1 MKKVEN
7 GDFIKLCYTGKLE
20 DGAVFDKTE
29 KCKPLEIQ
37 VGTGGLVEGFE
48 NAILGM
54 SENEKKSFVLE
65 PEEAYGE
72 RDERLERTFRRSAL
86 PLNFEP
92 FAGQVIVFMTEN
104 GRELPA
110 VVKFVDDE
118 VIIADF
124 NHPLAGRSLA
134 FDVEVAEITD
144 APSASPSA
152 CNAECCCS

>member
-7 GDFIKLCYTGKLE
+7 GTFVKLCYTGKLD
-20 DGAVFDKTE
+20 DGLVFDRTE

-48 NAILGM
+48 NAIIGM
-54 SENEKKSFVLE
+54 SENERKSFILE

-92 FAGQVIVFMTEN
+92 IPGQLIVFMTEN

-110 VVKFVDDE
+110 VVKFTDDE
-118 VIIADF
+118 ILVVDF
-124 NHPLAGRSLA
+124 NHPLAGKPLS
-134 FDVEVAEITD
+134 FDVEVAEINEM
-144 APSASPSA
+144 PSISPA
-152 CNAECCCS
+152 ECRAECCCS